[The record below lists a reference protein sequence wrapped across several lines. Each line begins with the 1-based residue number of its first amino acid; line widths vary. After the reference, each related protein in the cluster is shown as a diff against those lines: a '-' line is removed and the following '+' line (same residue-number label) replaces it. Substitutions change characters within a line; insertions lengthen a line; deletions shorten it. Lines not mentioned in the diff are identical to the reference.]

1 MQKERTDVMV
11 KTKATKEE
19 TLAKFQAARERKRVC
34 LAKLE
39 KSMREAYKN
48 VPVRKLILF
57 CIMKQLL
64 SLKRIN
70 ENSSYPVETAGED
83 GFYQFFTDGGVHYSV
98 GFMEDDILLS
108 RNSYQ
113 LIIANINNH
122 KSPRDRKVRDTIIAI
137 VDEFF
142 RNNNST
148 LLYICETGDSR
159 QSMRNRLFE
168 YWFSTYNRKA
178 LFTMISSSIV
188 DEEGVVNFAT
198 IILRNDNPDLTE
210 IIAEFTESIQLLSQ
224 KPE

>member
-1 MQKERTDVMV
+1 
-11 KTKATKEE
+11 
-19 TLAKFQAARERKRVC
+19 
-34 LAKLE
+34 
-39 KSMREAYKN
+39 
-48 VPVRKLILF
+48 
-57 CIMKQLL
+57 MKQLL

-70 ENSSYPVETAGED
+70 ENSSYPVETAEED

-108 RNSYQ
+108 QNSYQ

-148 LLYICETGDSR
+148 LLYICETGDSK
-159 QSMRNRLFE
+159 QSMRSRLFE

-198 IILRNDNPDLTE
+198 IILRNDNPNLPE

>member
-1 MQKERTDVMV
+1 
-11 KTKATKEE
+11 
-19 TLAKFQAARERKRVC
+19 
-34 LAKLE
+34 
-39 KSMREAYKN
+39 
-48 VPVRKLILF
+48 
-57 CIMKQLL
+57 MKQLL

-70 ENSSYPVETAGED
+70 ENSSYPVETTGED
-83 GFYQFFTDGGVHYSV
+83 GFYQFFTDRGVHYSV

-108 RNSYQ
+108 QNSYQ

-122 KSPRDRKVRDTIIAI
+122 KSPRDHKVRDTIIAI
-137 VDEFF
+137 VDEFS

-148 LLYICETGDSR
+148 LLYICETGDSK
-159 QSMRNRLFE
+159 QSMRSRLFE

-198 IILRNDNPDLTE
+198 IILRNDNPNLSE

>member
-1 MQKERTDVMV
+1 MV

-19 TLAKFQAARERKRVC
+19 TLAKFKAAREKKRTC
-34 LAKLE
+34 LANLE
-39 KSMREAYKN
+39 KSMKEAYK
-48 VPVRKLILF
+48 
-57 CIMKQLL
+57 
-64 SLKRIN
+64 KRTGKEAETFFALWN
-70 ENSSYPVETAGED
+70 SFFHENSSYPVETTGED

-108 RNSYQ
+108 QNSYQ

-122 KSPRDRKVRDTIIAI
+122 KSPRDHKVRDTIIAI

-148 LLYICETGDSR
+148 LLYICETGDSK
-159 QSMRNRLFE
+159 QSMRSQLFE

-198 IILRNDNPDLTE
+198 IILRNDNPNLSE

-224 KPE
+224 KPEW

>member
-1 MQKERTDVMV
+1 
-11 KTKATKEE
+11 
-19 TLAKFQAARERKRVC
+19 
-34 LAKLE
+34 
-39 KSMREAYKN
+39 
-48 VPVRKLILF
+48 
-57 CIMKQLL
+57 MKQLL

-70 ENSSYPVETAGED
+70 ENSSYPVETTGED

-108 RNSYQ
+108 QNSYQ

-122 KSPRDRKVRDTIIAI
+122 KSPRDHKVRDTIIAI
-137 VDEFF
+137 VDEFS

-148 LLYICETGDSR
+148 LLYICETGDSK
-159 QSMRNRLFE
+159 QSMRSRLFE
-168 YWFSTYNRKA
+168 YWFSIYNRKA

-198 IILRNDNPDLTE
+198 IILRNDNPNLSE

>member
-1 MQKERTDVMV
+1 MV

-19 TLAKFQAARERKRVC
+19 TLAKVKAAREKKRTC
-34 LAKLE
+34 LANLE
-39 KSMREAYKN
+39 KSMKEAYK
-48 VPVRKLILF
+48 
-57 CIMKQLL
+57 
-64 SLKRIN
+64 KRTGKEAETFFALWN
-70 ENSSYPVETAGED
+70 SFFHENSSYPVETTGED

-108 RNSYQ
+108 QNSYQ

-122 KSPRDRKVRDTIIAI
+122 KSPRDHKVRDTIIAI

-148 LLYICETGDSR
+148 LLYICETGDSK
-159 QSMRNRLFE
+159 QSMRSRLFE

-198 IILRNDNPDLTE
+198 IILRNDNPNLSE

-224 KPE
+224 KPEW

>member
-1 MQKERTDVMV
+1 
-11 KTKATKEE
+11 
-19 TLAKFQAARERKRVC
+19 
-34 LAKLE
+34 
-39 KSMREAYKN
+39 
-48 VPVRKLILF
+48 
-57 CIMKQLL
+57 MKQLL
-64 SLKRIN
+64 SLKHIN

-83 GFYQFFTDGGVHYSV
+83 GFYQFFTDEEVHYPV

-122 KSPRDRKVRDTIIAI
+122 KSPRDRKGRDTIIAI

-168 YWFSTYNRKA
+168 YWFS
-178 LFTMISSSIV
+178 IV